1 MRKLISVFFLFLIV
15 AVVLPGCST
24 RQTNEQIVPEYS
36 ENTNTIPENVTDA
49 PLDFQ
54 NTAPFDMEPKR
65 FLYDFTAQ
73 VSSDRI
79 LTITLVLEQPA
90 DSYTTAVT
98 EILVYDGDT
107 LLQTITKDAVPEVE
121 DYAWDG
127 LFVNKGGAIGE
138 PDVRDLNFDGSDD
151 FGLLAVEVYPQHVPY
166 SYFIWDEE
174 ANHFEYQFTA
184 FGVEALQVDEEEKCL
199 IETSQEGL
207 ITYRKIFTFEPD
219 GTVVSEYIPEEDQ

>member
-1 MRKLISVFFLFLIV
+1 MKKLISVFILFLIV
-15 AVVLPGCST
+15 AFVFPGCLT
-24 RQTNEQIVPEYS
+24 QQEKERTVPEYS
-36 ENTNTIPENVTDA
+36 ESTKDNPEVVTDA

-54 NTAPFDMEPKR
+54 NTAPFETEPKR

-73 VSSDRI
+73 VSSGRN
-79 LTITLVLEQPA
+79 LTITLVLAEPA

-127 LFVNKGGAIGE
+127 LFVKKDSAIGE

-151 FGLLAVEVYPQHVPY
+151 FGLMAVEAYPQYVPY
-166 SYFIWDEE
+166 SFFIWDEE
-174 ANHFEYQFTA
+174 ANRFVYQFTA
-184 FGVEALQVDEEEKCL
+184 FGVEALQVDEEEMRL
-199 IETSQEGL
+199 VETSHEGFV
-207 ITYRKIFTFEPD
+207 TYKKIFTFEPD
-219 GTVVSEYIPEEDQ
+219 GTVVSKFITEEDQ